1 MALGVGQDLEPMIQ
15 RHAHTLACCRSPSV
29 APVLLGI
36 LHYDADYD
44 LLDMKTDLLFDSV
57 WLASRG
63 TL

>member
-1 MALGVGQDLEPMIQ
+1 
-15 RHAHTLACCRSPSV
+15 
-29 APVLLGI
+29 